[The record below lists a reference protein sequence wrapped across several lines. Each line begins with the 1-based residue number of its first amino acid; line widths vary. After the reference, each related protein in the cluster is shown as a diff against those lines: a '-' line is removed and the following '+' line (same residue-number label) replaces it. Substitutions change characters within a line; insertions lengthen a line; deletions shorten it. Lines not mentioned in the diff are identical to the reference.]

1 MSGWQVFDQM
11 IDAYL
16 SFNQQAPAFSSVQ
29 FTVAFTAPGLLTQS
43 SSSQVRCKG
52 SSLPSTITLA
62 NLLARG
68 TSFFSTR
75 LTEGFA
81 SSFQPKDPLS
91 DTGTRIMVR
100 YSGFPAG
107 ARIFVPD
114 YLAGSSAV
122 QQTAGGDLG
131 VAASGGQYAPSA
143 AGSLLLVRV
152 TGADAAGSRGA
163 ASLPLSAVR

>member
-29 FTVAFTAPGLLTQS
+29 FTVAVTGPGRPPQS
-43 SSSQVRCKG
+43 DSSQVRCKG
-52 SSLPSTITLA
+52 SALPSTITLA

-143 AGSLLLVRV
+143 AGSLLLIRG
-152 TGADAAGSRGA
+152 TGADGNGAGGA
-163 ASLPLSAVR
+163 IARPI